1 MENKKNI
8 IQKNQKIKN
17 PLSLIMLIIVL
28 VSMGQSVYWQ
38 TMPVIGRELG
48 FEVWQINL
56 MVSISASMFLFFT
69 PFWGR
74 LSDKVGRKIILLIGL
89 LGYVFS
95 TLLFCFLAYYG
106 LKGYFTFTIL
116 FTILLVAR
124 TINSAV
130 AAASRPS
137 TGAYVADITSRENR
151 TAGMGKLGAAN
162 NQGTIFGPLLVALV
176 APALS
181 DINIFSFD
189 LETLARLVPLLIMSI
204 LMAIS
209 VIFVFLYLPDSQPAA
224 DLSNDTQRVVLD
236 KDLKILILGGV
247 LIFIAFAT
255 TQSVTAFFI
264 QDKFSYSPLE
274 TQVRQ
279 AWSLGTLALASILI
293 QLTFVQKFKGS
304 PVRLLKLS
312 VPFFILS
319 ALLLIYSPSLSWY
332 LFGMAFMGLGMG
344 LASPGYTASASLKAN
359 NTNQGAVIGLAF
371 AAPALGFTIGPLASG
386 FMYEMNPT
394 LPFWFIIPTFLLVY
408 LLTFLI
414 SNISTEEE
422 TL

>member
-17 PLSLIMLIIVL
+17 PFSLIMLIIVL

-106 LKGYFTFTIL
+106 LKGYFTLTVL

-236 KDLKILILGGV
+236 KDLKILLFGGV

-304 PVRLLKLS
+304 PVRLLRWS
-312 VPFFILS
+312 IPFFILS
-319 ALLLIYSPSLSWY
+319 QDCLQSFRCFLPVPCSSGSSENLLSKTEPCPS
-332 LFGMAFMGLGMG
+332 
-344 LASPGYTASASLKAN
+344 
-359 NTNQGAVIGLAF
+359 IHD
-371 AAPALGFTIGPLASG
+371 
-386 FMYEMNPT
+386 E
-394 LPFWFIIPTFLLVY
+394 
-408 LLTFLI
+408 
-414 SNISTEEE
+414 
-422 TL
+422 

>member
-17 PLSLIMLIIVL
+17 PFSLIMLIIVL

-106 LKGYFTFTIL
+106 LKGYFTLTVL

-189 LETLARLVPLLIMSI
+189 LSCM
-204 LMAIS
+204 
-209 VIFVFLYLPDSQPAA
+209 
-224 DLSNDTQRVVLD
+224 
-236 KDLKILILGGV
+236 
-247 LIFIAFAT
+247 
-255 TQSVTAFFI
+255 
-264 QDKFSYSPLE
+264 
-274 TQVRQ
+274 
-279 AWSLGTLALASILI
+279 
-293 QLTFVQKFKGS
+293 
-304 PVRLLKLS
+304 
-312 VPFFILS
+312 
-319 ALLLIYSPSLSWY
+319 PSLQ
-332 LFGMAFMGLGMG
+332 
-344 LASPGYTASASLKAN
+344 N
-359 NTNQGAVIGLAF
+359 
-371 AAPALGFTIGPLASG
+371 
-386 FMYEMNPT
+386 
-394 LPFWFIIPTFLLVY
+394 
-408 LLTFLI
+408 
-414 SNISTEEE
+414 
-422 TL
+422 